1 MIFFNHWNGKDGH
14 LDGGFRPAFPVSAFT
29 KNLSASSPGIHNNAK
44 WNSVMLWS
52 SQLVN
57 GLWPVGTIHMWVE
70 EIFRIFSFSVIFF
83 YYVCCEFNPI
93 L

>member
-14 LDGGFRPAFPVSAFT
+14 LGSGFCPAFPVSAFT

-44 WNSVMLWS
+44 WNSVMVKSVSEWS
-52 SQLVN
+52 VAS
-57 GLWPVGTIHMWVE
+57 WDYPHVGGG
-70 EIFRIFSFSVIFF
+70 
-83 YYVCCEFNPI
+83 N